1 MLKIYPAIFHKEDGS
16 YWVEFPDLPGCQSFG
31 ETLEET
37 MKVAQEALG
46 LYIISKLECD
56 ENIPDPSEIGAIKI
70 KEGNASYVATEID
83 NFRKKT
89 KSVKKTLSIPQWL
102 NEAAEKQHVNFSS
115 TLQKALKNQLGL

>member
-1 MLKIYPAIFHKEDGS
+1 MLKIYPAIFHHEDGA

-31 ETLEET
+31 DTLEES
-37 MKVAQEALG
+37 MKMAQEALG

-56 ENIPDPSEIGAIKI
+56 ENIPDPSEIGAIEI

-102 NEAAEKQHVNFSS
+102 NEAAEKQNVNFSS